1 MYNITKEIVTVR
13 NVMDHFHWV
22 VENQKMDHNQTK
34 FKVYIDSG
42 EGSLKVLASITEK
55 HNDPEVMISS
65 LEQPNNRL
73 SGVNRVLLLAYVEDI
88 EESHHNMRII
98 LDLLKF
104 SNVNFKICADLKVV
118 NILLGISSHGG
129 KFACAFCYGESL
141 PVAGPTRTFRHLKEQ
156 YEMYIA
162 DGAKKKYMQQYY
174 NVINECL
181 LQVDN
186 LDVPTS
192 TIIAQPELHY
202 VIGVTNWVFNLSK
215 KVLGSNKYYK
225 LVE

>member
-1 MYNITKEIVTVR
+1 MREKLREWDHLADDQLQLHVLDNLQAKISATSAKKDEKGKVIEPGVPACVQSITREVVTVR
-13 NVMDHFHWV
+13 NVKDHFHWV
-22 VENQKMDHNQTK
+22 VENRKMDPNETK

-118 NILLGISSHGG
+118 NILLGISSHG
-129 KFACAFCYGESL
+129 S
-141 PVAGPTRTFRHLKEQ
+141 
-156 YEMYIA
+156 
-162 DGAKKKYMQQYY
+162 
-174 NVINECL
+174 
-181 LQVDN
+181 
-186 LDVPTS
+186 
-192 TIIAQPELHY
+192 
-202 VIGVTNWVFNLSK
+202 
-215 KVLGSNKYYK
+215 
-225 LVE
+225 